1 MEEKRIGF
9 WSKSDSPDK
18 HIDLS
23 WDVNERSLVIDYLK
37 NAKVKD
43 HYLGNA
49 NCRLNCKKQIKTVSG
64 MYDDGLAI
72 GCADM
77 TDGEYIFPEGY
88 VHYVEVHGVK
98 PPVDFINHIVGKRQT
113 SSDFCQCHHQK

>member
-18 HIDLS
+18 YIDAS
-23 WDVNERSLVIDYLK
+23 WDTNERSLVIDYLK
-37 NAKVKD
+37 AAKVKD
-43 HYLGNA
+43 YYFGVA
-49 NCRLNCKKQIKTVSG
+49 NCRLNCKKQIKTVSD
-64 MYDDGLAI
+64 MYDDGFAI

-88 VHYVEVHGVK
+88 VHYVEAHGVK
-98 PPVDFINHIVGKRQT
+98 PPVDFINHIIEKRQT